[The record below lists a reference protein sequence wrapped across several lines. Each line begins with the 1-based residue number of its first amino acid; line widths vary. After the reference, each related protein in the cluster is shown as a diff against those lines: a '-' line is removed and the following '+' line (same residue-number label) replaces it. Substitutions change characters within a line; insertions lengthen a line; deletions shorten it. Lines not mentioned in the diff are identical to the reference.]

1 LYFKGD
7 AKIFESE
14 QDALRGIRNHE
25 VKAGEVV
32 VIRNEGPKG
41 GPGMPEM
48 YKAMKLLV
56 GMELG
61 SKVCVITDGR
71 FSGSNNGCFVGHICP
86 EAADDGNIAYLEDGD
101 TIIVDVKNGSILAEV
116 DFDARRRLGRRSKTP
131 QATGYLYQ
139 YYKNVKSASQGAII
153 PVRDQKNA

>member
-1 LYFKGD
+1 M
-7 AKIFESE
+7 
-14 QDALRGIRNHE
+14 
-25 VKAGEVV
+25 

-56 GMELG
+56 GMDLG

-101 TIIVDVKNGSILAEV
+101 TIVVDVKNGSISAEV
-116 DFDARRRLGRRSKTP
+116 DFEARRSQGKRSKTP

-139 YYKNVKSASQGAII
+139 YYKNVRSASEGAVI
-153 PVRDQKNA
+153 PVRD